1 MRYFDLWCAVK
12 FLKLAGVFF
21 LYILMIIYMEKLE
34 YKQIKTGVIGKF
46 CGLKR
51 I

>member
-1 MRYFDLWCAVK
+1 
-12 FLKLAGVFF
+12 
-21 LYILMIIYMEKLE
+21 MIIYMEKLE